1 MSEKH
6 EEQID
11 SCQAALPSFSFCLH
25 DILHHYDN
33 HFQIAYAETAGKRK
47 EDKHKDELHS
57 LQQQIQSKEREIQ
70 STQKLI
76 VQALVTLVSDAEE
89 CAKYTFGLNTLLHKL
104 GKFCFGGGL
113 FLNNTDFAR
122 GLSIPS

>member
-1 MSEKH
+1 M
-6 EEQID
+6 
-11 SCQAALPSFSFCLH
+11 PSFSFCLH
-25 DILHHYDN
+25 GIVHHYYD

-76 VQALVTLVSDAEE
+76 VQALMALVTDAEE
-89 CAKYTFGLNTLLHKL
+89 CAKYTFGLNSLLHKL
-104 GKFCFGGGL
+104 GKFGVLGL
-113 FLNNTDFAR
+113 VFEQYRLCQWSEHTFI
-122 GLSIPS
+122 G